1 MDQSAPSAAKKRG
14 GDRHRVGGGNETW
27 KRDGGNERDGGNKAE
42 ATRRK
47 LMRLT
52 AEKSAVDANAVDAS
66 AVDANAVDANAAI
79 NQSKGLGADGDGLGS
94 AACSNQPRRS
104 VWR

>member
-47 LMRLT
+47 LMRWT
-52 AEKSAVDANAVDAS
+52 AEKS

-79 NQSKGLGADGDGLGS
+79 NQSKGFGADGDGLGS